1 MLDYA
6 QAAHADVSA
15 TLPLQM
21 LRKFL
26 AEQPDA
32 LAGQRTGVA
41 ADGGQTAAAAAAAA
55 PAEAA
60 GSSTAGAACTPALTV
75 AVETAAAA
83 PAVAPGSPGMA
94 AAAAA
99 AVPAATL
106 LPAAVL
112 LPALAISASGAG
124 AAVSVGAALTVAA
137 AALWARWPGK
147 GLPSAVSAAALAQQL
162 RQLWRRLQGA
172 QLQAAAEEEA
182 AAAAA
187 GAAGE
192 AERLPDNFYE
202 QQNWPRWVV
211 VALQAS
217 AAWYLIDAA
226 LK

>member
-1 MLDYA
+1 
-6 QAAHADVSA
+6 
-15 TLPLQM
+15 
-21 LRKFL
+21 
-26 AEQPDA
+26 
-32 LAGQRTGVA
+32 
-41 ADGGQTAAAAAAAA
+41 
-55 PAEAA
+55 
-60 GSSTAGAACTPALTV
+60 
-75 AVETAAAA
+75 
-83 PAVAPGSPGMA
+83 MA

-99 AVPAATL
+99 AVPAAIL

-112 LPALAISASGAG
+112 LPALAMSASGAG

-182 AAAAA
+182 AAAA